1 MDANKIFA
9 DKYGKDLMEL
19 HKLMVELEQIEIVR
33 QRSGK
38 PHWKTEKEYRDFFA
52 KQTEAVAILQNDTIV
67 RINPQISEMIGYS
80 PEEVVGTPFAQ
91 FIHPSEL
98 PRVQKNY
105 ENRIEGKEA
114 PIFYKTIARHKD
126 GRSIYVILKAGTITY
141 WEKPAVFLIA
151 EIDSDQKDK

>member
-1 MDANKIFA
+1 MGQRQQGGSMDANKIFA

-52 KQTEAVAILQNDTIV
+52 KQTEAVAILQNEIIV

-80 PEEVVGTPFAQ
+80 PEEVVGIPFAQ

-105 ENRIEGKEA
+105 ENRIEGKEV
-114 PIFYKTIARHKD
+114 P
-126 GRSIYVILKAGTITY
+126 RSIYIIIKAGTITY
-141 WEKPAVFLIA
+141 WEKPAIFLIA